1 MAVGSASTRPLTVLV
16 AVAALPVVVV
26 ATAAEAAMAVEVA
39 AATVVVR
46 EVRVKVES
54 LLKHSLT
61 LMFRI
66 RWWRWSWYAR
76 RLTHVFT
83 QS

>member
-1 MAVGSASTRPLTVLV
+1 
-16 AVAALPVVVV
+16 
-26 ATAAEAAMAVEVA
+26 MAVEVA